1 MAINNAPQL
10 KMRRSNISPNKI
22 ANSGVNPYTGEY
34 LSAGERK
41 LLFKRN
47 VSSANVFKKSGA
59 LVRTTSSSITSNVDI
74 SSLSKRVSILENDV
88 SFLAK
93 ALNKEADL
101 ERKAQ
106 KQYEKDVGKV
116 EEKKLRSGEEKKLE
130 KKITKGLISPVKAV
144 GKKQEEF
151 LVTW

>member
-1 MAINNAPQL
+1 MATNKTPKL

-22 ANSGVNPYTGEY
+22 ANSEVNPYTGEY

-59 LVRTTSSSITSNVDI
+59 LVKTPIDTL
-74 SSLSKRVSILENDV
+74 SLSKRVSILENDV

-101 ERKAQ
+101 EKKAQ
-106 KQYEKDVGKV
+106 KQYEKDVEKV
-116 EEKKLRSGEEKKLE
+116 EEKKLRSGEEKN
-130 KKITKGLISPVKAV
+130 
-144 GKKQEEF
+144 
-151 LVTW
+151 